1 MLSSEAIPRRAAGR
15 DETKTGSFIGFLP
28 AMSIREKGS
37 GLGTRGLKAQGTGWQ
52 GTGWQGTLYSATC
65 ALYPE
70 PCSSC
75 MRIALAQLNPI
86 SGDINGNLAKIL
98 DVLEQATAQGADLLV
113 TPEMALPGYC
123 IGDLVEDA
131 GFLAANARAMQRIAD
146 AARGIT
152 AVVGFIDFD
161 LEARNESGAI
171 RKFNAAAVVRDGHIL
186 QRAHKTLLPSYRY
199 FDDKRFFVPGAV
211 REPVSV
217 PVRGGTIR
225 LGVSICEDLW
235 DEFYHVK
242 PLAELVAKGA
252 DVLLNLNA
260 SPFCPGKRHERD
272 ETIRRHIAQLG
283 KPLVYINTTG
293 AADNGKNIIPFDGES
308 LVYDGAG
315 RLLAIGRQFEEQ
327 LLVVDL
333 DPATPPDGLR
343 LPAIDRDRE
352 VYDGLVMALRDYMR
366 KTGFDRAVVA
376 VSGGIDSALAL
387 AIAADALGPDRVSAY
402 NMPSRF
408 NSDTTR
414 SIAERLARAFGVSY
428 GVIPI
433 QDIDEH
439 VREVF
444 ETHAHPIAHSFTGEN
459 LHARIRGM
467 LMMAESND
475 TGALLISCGNETEIA
490 LGYATLYGDM
500 CGGVSLIGDLSKLDV
515 YRMARY
521 VNARHGAEKIPED
534 TFHIKPSAEL
544 AENQYDPFDYW
555 VVAPVVGEIV
565 EQRTSPADLVRL
577 FEQRAL
583 DPARFVLD
591 ADGRTVYDKHT
602 SASFSDVVYDCFR
615 RIRRSV
621 YKRLQGPPIIVVTE
635 RAFGL
640 DLRETIINGWEG
652 LENP

>member
-1 MLSSEAIPRRAAGR
+1 
-15 DETKTGSFIGFLP
+15 
-28 AMSIREKGS
+28 
-37 GLGTRGLKAQGTGWQ
+37 
-52 GTGWQGTLYSATC
+52 
-65 ALYPE
+65 
-70 PCSSC
+70 
-75 MRIALAQLNPI
+75 MRIALAQLNPT
-86 SGDINGNLAKIL
+86 SGDIDGNTAKIL
-98 DVLEQATAQGADLLV
+98 AALESAAAETADVLV
-113 TPEMALPGYC
+113 TPEMAVPGYC

-131 GFLAANARAMQRIAD
+131 GFLAANERAMRRIAD
-146 AARGIT
+146 AARDIT

-161 LEARNESGAI
+161 PKAHDENGAI
-171 RKFNAAAVVRDGHIL
+171 RKYNAAAVVRDGQVL

-199 FDDKRFFVPGAV
+199 FDDKRFFVPGEV

-217 PVRGGTIR
+217 QTREGAIR

-260 SPFCPGKRHERD
+260 SPFYPGKRHERD
-272 ETIRRHIAQLG
+272 QIVRRHLAILR

-308 LVYDGAG
+308 LVYDAGG
-315 RLLAIGRQFEEQ
+315 RLIAIGRQFQEQ

-333 DPATPPDGLR
+333 DPRVTAPELELPP
-343 LPAIDRDRE
+343 IDTDRE
-352 VYDGLVMALRDYMR
+352 IYDGLVMALRDYMR
-366 KTGFDRAVVA
+366 KTGFDRAIVA

-387 AIAADALGPDRVSAY
+387 AIASDALGPDRVSAY

-414 SIAERLARAFGVSY
+414 SIAERLARAFGVAY

-433 QDIDEH
+433 QEIDEH
-439 VREVF
+439 VRAVF
-444 ETHAHPIAHSFTGEN
+444 ETHAHPIARSFTGEN
-459 LHARIRGM
+459 LHARIRGL

-515 YRMARY
+515 YRLARY
-521 VNARHGAEKIPED
+521 VNARHGAEKIPEE

-544 AENQYDPFDYW
+544 AANQVDPFDYW
-555 VVAPVVGEIV
+555 VVAPVVGELV
-565 EQRTSPADLVRL
+565 ERRTSPAALVRL
-577 FEQRAL
+577 FEQRTL
-583 DPARFVLD
+583 DPARFVPD
-591 ADGRTVYDKHT
+591 PEGRTVYDKHT
-602 SASFSDVVYDCFR
+602 TATFSDVVYDCFR
-615 RIRRSV
+615 RLRRSV
-621 YKRLQGPPIIVVTE
+621 YKRLQGPPIVAVTE
-635 RAFGL
+635 RAFGF

-652 LENP
+652 